1 LIWVTAPLHT
11 TKYAKVLALGNAVL
25 RRRRNANEENK
36 VEFGGV
42 FTPCFDKNKIQILR
56 PKSIC

>member
-1 LIWVTAPLHT
+1 
-11 TKYAKVLALGNAVL
+11 VLALGNAVL